1 MLQVEFLMSWEN
13 ENEKENF
20 VFCLQNISLFRILV
34 ETWRTMFKA
43 MYLNLNINPN
53 KKILKRKMDY
63 AGNRH
68 NYYLFFL

>member
-1 MLQVEFLMSWEN
+1 MLQVEFLMSW

-34 ETWRTMFKA
+34 ETWRTMSKA

-53 KKILKRKMDY
+53 KKIFETESGLPK
-63 AGNRH
+63 
-68 NYYLFFL
+68 